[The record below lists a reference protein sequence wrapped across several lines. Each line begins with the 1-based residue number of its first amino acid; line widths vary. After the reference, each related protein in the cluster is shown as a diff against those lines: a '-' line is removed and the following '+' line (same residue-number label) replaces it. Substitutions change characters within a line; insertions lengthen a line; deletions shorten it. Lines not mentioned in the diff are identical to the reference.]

1 MYPAGAVAP
10 LEAALDL
17 LPERLAW
24 YVAGPLMGL
33 CVVALYALANRPLG
47 ATTAYSQTLSFLR
60 RRSFESWRVWL
71 FAGFIAGA
79 FVASLLRGGFAP
91 NLDYGTL
98 GTDLPL
104 VAIIPLLIVAG
115 FVMGFGA
122 RWSGGCTSGHGLRG
136 CSSLSPASLAATG
149 TFMATAVAVT
159 AVLHFATGGS
169 L

>member
-1 MYPAGAVAP
+1 M
-10 LEAALDL
+10 DL
-17 LPERLAW
+17 LPDRLAW
-24 YVAGPLMGL
+24 YIAGPLMGL

-47 ATTAYSQTLSFLR
+47 ATTAYSETLSFFR
-60 RRSFESWRVWL
+60 RRRHEPWRVWL
-71 FAGFIAGA
+71 FAGFVGGA
-79 FVASLLRGGFAP
+79 LVGAVLQGRFSP
-91 NLDYGTL
+91 NLDYGRL
-98 GTDLPL
+98 GSDLPL
-104 VAIIPLLIVAG
+104 ALLVPILVFAG

-136 CSSLSPASLAATG
+136 CSSLSPASFAATG